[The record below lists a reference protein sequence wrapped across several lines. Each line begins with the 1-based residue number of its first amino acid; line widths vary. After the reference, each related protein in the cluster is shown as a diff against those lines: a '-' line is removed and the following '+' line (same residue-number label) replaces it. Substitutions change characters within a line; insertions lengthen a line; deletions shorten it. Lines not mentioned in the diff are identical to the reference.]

1 MSWESKQASWR
12 AMLEAVM
19 SDNEDNVAVESDAS
33 IDDDYVE
40 ESDHDSMSEQNAS
53 LSEESE
59 AEETET
65 QERFFLAKD
74 KITKWFKVKGRTA
87 VRTRSQNIMSEAP
100 GPKGMAKFSKSPLE
114 CFQLYVTDDMIAE
127 ITTCTNTYIE
137 KISSK
142 YARERDCKKTDQ
154 TEIEA
159 LIGLLIL
166 SELCKSSHRKLQ
178 DLWDESRLGIA
189 IFYKTMSYNR
199 FSFLLKC
206 LCFDDVNTLSTKT
219 SR

>member
-53 LSEESE
+53 SSEESE

-100 GPKGMAKFSKSPLE
+100 GPKVELVKCVIMK
-114 CFQLYVTDDMIAE
+114 
-127 ITTCTNTYIE
+127 IE
-137 KISSK
+137 FK
-142 YARERDCKKTDQ
+142 YG
-154 TEIEA
+154 
-159 LIGLLIL
+159 GL
-166 SELCKSSHRKLQ
+166 
-178 DLWDESRLGIA
+178 
-189 IFYKTMSYNR
+189 
-199 FSFLLKC
+199 
-206 LCFDDVNTLSTKT
+206 
-219 SR
+219 